1 MLHNPFG
8 NGWRIS
14 GRMPRKRLRHRLDL
28 CEVNDCLL
36 SFRSDLM
43 VKKLR
48 YYARFI
54 VVCLLLKKMKLVR
67 DLVMELDKQIAD
79 YTSTY
84 EPDDQLEWTL
94 VLEEIK
100 SFIKADG
107 LVSVLHADSNTI
119 VLSHRLSPMTTPP
132 VEKSSMMNLT
142 LQEILIIG
150 NSADQVP
157 FSLLFH
163 ASDILYSSQI
173 FFFLFRLSSAN
184 SRWTCFG
191 CFRLW
196 SGNPRRISII
206 FMMLL
211 RLPEEFLS

>member
-1 MLHNPFG
+1 
-8 NGWRIS
+8 
-14 GRMPRKRLRHRLDL
+14 
-28 CEVNDCLL
+28 
-36 SFRSDLM
+36 M

-119 VLSHRLSPMTTPP
+119 VLSHR
-132 VEKSSMMNLT
+132 
-142 LQEILIIG
+142 
-150 NSADQVP
+150 
-157 FSLLFH
+157 
-163 ASDILYSSQI
+163 
-173 FFFLFRLSSAN
+173 
-184 SRWTCFG
+184 
-191 CFRLW
+191 
-196 SGNPRRISII
+196 
-206 FMMLL
+206 
-211 RLPEEFLS
+211 